1 MNNFKRLQEEEINRM
16 PDQSD
21 SQRSVRNR
29 VEGMRTIGQVVELYL
44 TKILDVFVVMA
55 GGNVDQ
61 KKSRRSVSDIG
72 YPTSPEKDAPS
83 GGPSAG

>member
-44 TKILDVFVVMA
+44 TKILDVFVVMKMRLQ
-55 GGNVDQ
+55 VVLPLD
-61 KKSRRSVSDIG
+61 KKFFKANF
-72 YPTSPEKDAPS
+72 YT
-83 GGPSAG
+83 